1 MVCSLTLFK
10 NLFDT
15 DTTKRMDFAD
25 FDKFEKLL
33 YKLSCIERK
42 GKRDAPLISPSV
54 YKPDTTRKNVNVIE
68 WAGWAA
74 LDIDSHDFKGNL
86 QDELFVRYG
95 AWRYVCYSTAS
106 STLTQPKFRL
116 VFQLEKSV
124 DSSKIRQFW
133 YALNS
138 ELDAVGDRQCK
149 DLSRMYY
156 IPATYAGANNFIF
169 SNATGS
175 AIDAD
180 ALILKHPSEATPVNG
195 GRTFMDRLPPELQS
209 QVIKYRTEAMERK
222 SNIQWQSYNDCPFV
236 NKGLIRE
243 YKQIAHTDGSGRY
256 AMIYKIMSSVAV
268 NAIKQDYPIT
278 SFEIAE
284 IIRELD
290 RETSNRYQT
299 RNLTMEADRAIEFA
313 YKNV

>member
-1 MVCSLTLFK
+1 MACSLTLFK

-15 DTTKRMDFAD
+15 QTSKRMDLSS
-25 FDKFEKLL
+25 FDEFEGLL
-33 YKLSCIERK
+33 YKLSRIERK
-42 GKRDAPLISPSV
+42 GKRDAPLISPATYV
-54 YKPDTTRKNVNVIE
+54 PDTTRKNVNVVE

-95 AWRYVCYSTAS
+95 NWRYVCYSTAS
-106 STLTQPKFRL
+106 STLAQPKFRL
-116 VFQLEKSV
+116 VFKLDKHVEA
-124 DSSKIRQFW
+124 SKIRQFW

-169 SNATGS
+169 SNTAGS

-180 ALILKHPSEATPVNG
+180 ALILKHPSAAPVE

-209 QVIKYRTEAMERK
+209 QVVKYRSEAMERK
-222 SNIQWQSYNDCPFV
+222 SNLQWQSYRDCPFV

-243 YKQIAHTDGSGRY
+243 YGQIAHTDGSGRY
-256 AMIYKIMSSVAV
+256 AMIYKIMSSIAINAV
-268 NAIKQDYPIT
+268 KQEYPIT
-278 SFEIAE
+278 SYEIAE
-284 IIRELD
+284 LIRELD
-290 RETSNRYQT
+290 RETSNKYQT
-299 RNLTMEADRAIEFA
+299 RNLNMEADRAIEFA